1 MEPNNSKKEFHSVI
15 IKHDLYVG
23 ICVDGLIVSSNSNK
37 DNKHLYIIGTGIS
50 YDTLDYHEWNE
61 FTLILL
67 SEFQIVTAYINIFGI
82 GKLRRRQI
90 QKTDNGNLLLEIIN
104 VSEPETT
111 INRITNIR
119 KAFNPNRIP
128 IIKLSQVV
136 DIVQIPTIKSCYTHI
151 DINLG
156 VKFD

>member
-1 MEPNNSKKEFHSVI
+1 MEPIDNKKEFKSVI
-15 IKHDLYVG
+15 ASSNLYQG

-50 YDTLDYHEWNE
+50 YGTLDYHEWNE
-61 FTLILL
+61 FTLMLL
-67 SEFQIVTAYINIFGI
+67 SEFQIITAYINIFGI

-90 QKTDNGNLLLEIIN
+90 QKTDNGNLLMEMIN

-119 KAFNPNRIP
+119 KSFNPTRIP
-128 IIKLSQVV
+128 IIKLNQVV
-136 DIVQIPTIKSCYTHI
+136 DIVRIPTIKSCYTHI

-156 VKFD
+156 ITFD